1 MPHYQI
7 IRDVGRTLLSV
18 LTAEFAAS
26 KVKGKAYLATPTA
39 EFLKKSAPCLV
50 LYLYD
55 LRPWVGNRSDE
66 PFVEEEVVDDKG
78 ETHIVKFAQPLE
90 LDMRYMLCAAGET
103 LEEEWEL
110 LGLGIK
116 AFGNTLKMD
125 KKQLLGDSWFRDEEL
140 KIIEDGDF
148 SLEKCHALFGQ
159 FGAGPKVAV
168 GYATSAKLFT
178 GKELGRT
185 RRVRQRQIDVFD
197 PLRPPP
203 GSVAAKELGVEPRT
217 PKIVSTKK

>member
-18 LTAEFAAS
+18 LNAEFTAS
-26 KVKGKAYLATPTA
+26 KVKGKAHLATPTA
-39 EFLKKSAPCLV
+39 EFLKKNAPSLV

-90 LDMRYMLCAAGET
+90 LDMRYMLCASGES

-140 KIIEDGDF
+140 KIIEDGEF
-148 SLEKCHALFGQ
+148 SLEKCHAIFGG

-203 GSVAAKELGVEPRT
+203 GSVAARELGVEPRT